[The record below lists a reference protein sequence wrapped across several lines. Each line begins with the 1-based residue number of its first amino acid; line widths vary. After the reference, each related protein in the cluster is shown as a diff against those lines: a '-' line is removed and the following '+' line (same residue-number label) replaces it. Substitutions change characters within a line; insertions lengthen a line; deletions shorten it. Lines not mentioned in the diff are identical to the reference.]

1 MSPEITHHTYEMAL
15 LFRPDL
21 SELDLQKA
29 IDKVK
34 ASLVSKKGE
43 IIKESSWGKKQLAYP
58 IQKEGFGFYHTI
70 ISTVPGDSIE
80 ALMRELHLSPDIMRY
95 MIISLEKEGV
105 TFDQLF
111 TPAKE
116 EAYASVIMAEKMAPK
131 FKPREAVAKVEE
143 PVKKAAAPKIA
154 KKELDEKIEE
164 LLTKDIE

>member
-1 MSPEITHHTYEMAL
+1 MSPEITHYTYEMTL

-34 ASLVSKKGE
+34 ASLTSKKGKFV
-43 IIKESSWGKKQLAYP
+43 KESSWGKKQLAYP
-58 IQKEGFGFYHTI
+58 IKKEGFGFYHTI

-80 ALMRELHLSPDIMRY
+80 ALMRELHLDPDIMRY

-105 TFDQLF
+105 TIDQLF

-131 FKPREAVAKVEE
+131 FKPKEAVAVTKPKTVR
-143 PVKKAAAPKIA
+143 APKIA
-154 KKELDEKIEE
+154 KKELDKKIEE
-164 LLTKDIE
+164 LLTKEIK

>member
-1 MSPEITHHTYEMAL
+1 MSPEITNHTYEMAL

-21 SELDLQKA
+21 SEMDLQKA

-34 ASLVSKKGE
+34 TSLINKKGE
-43 IIKESSWGKKQLAYP
+43 IIKESFWGKKQLAYP

-80 ALMRELHLSPDIMRY
+80 TLMRELHLSTEIMRY
-95 MIISLEKEGV
+95 MIISLEKEGI
-105 TFDQLF
+105 TIDQLF

-131 FKPREAVAKVEE
+131 FKPREAVAKTEE
-143 PVKKAAAPKIA
+143 IKVVAPVAKID
-154 KKELDEKIEE
+154 KEELDEKIEE

>member
-1 MSPEITHHTYEMAL
+1 MSPEITHHTYEITL

-34 ASLVSKKGE
+34 ASLTSKKGE
-43 IIKESSWGKKQLAYP
+43 IAKESSWGKKQLAYP
-58 IQKEGFGFYHTI
+58 IKKEGFGFYHTI
-70 ISTVPGDSIE
+70 ISTVPGDAIE
-80 ALMRELHLSPDIMRY
+80 ALMRELHLSPDILRY

-105 TFDQLF
+105 TIDQLF

-116 EAYASVIMAEKMAPK
+116 EAYAAAVMNEKMASA
-131 FKPREAVAKVEE
+131 KPRIKEVVVEA
-143 PVKKAAAPKIA
+143 PVKKPATPKIA
-154 KKELDEKIEE
+154 KEELDEKIEK

>member
-1 MSPEITHHTYEMAL
+1 MSPEITNHTYEMTL

-21 SELDLQKA
+21 SELELQKA

-34 ASLVSKKGE
+34 ASLTGKKGE
-43 IIKESSWGKKQLAYP
+43 IVKESSWGKKQLAYP
-58 IQKEGFGFYHTI
+58 IKKEGFGFYHTI

-105 TFDQLF
+105 TIDQLF

-116 EAYASVIMAEKMAPK
+116 EAYASVVMAEKMAPK
-131 FKPREAVAKVEE
+131 FKPKEAAQTEE
-143 PVKKAAAPKIA
+143 PKAKPAAKID
-154 KKELDEKIEE
+154 KEKLDEKIEE